1 MNALKIITYISL
13 LFLNWI
19 PRILCILFA
28 IGISLFALDA
38 FENNEGFWKTLLALL
53 IHLIPA
59 FIVIAVLAL
68 SWRWP
73 WVGGVSYVLLGIAYL
88 IWSSRS
94 GRGSAIIYIPL
105 FSIGILFLINWF
117 LRKKI
122 EEAKEAYEEG
132 L

>member
-1 MNALKIITYISL
+1 MNAIKIITYFSL

-53 IHLIPA
+53 IHLIPT
-59 FIVIAVLAL
+59 FIVIGVLVL

-73 WVGGVSYVLLGIAYL
+73 WVGGASYVLLGIAYL

-94 GRGSAIIYIPL
+94 GRGSSIISIPL
-105 FSIGILFLINWF
+105 FSIGILFIINWF

-132 L
+132 M

>member
-1 MNALKIITYISL
+1 MNGLKIIIYLSL
-13 LFLNWI
+13 LFIKWI
-19 PRILCILFA
+19 PRILCIIFA

-38 FENNEGFWKTLLALL
+38 FDNDEGFWKTLLALL
-53 IHLIPA
+53 IHLIPTL
-59 FIVIAVLAL
+59 IVIAVLVL

-73 WVGGVSYVLLGIAYL
+73 WVGGISYISLGIAYL
-88 IWSSRS
+88 IWASKS
-94 GRGSAIIYIPL
+94 GRGSEIIYIPL

-122 EEAKEAYEEG
+122 EEVQEAYEEG

>member
-1 MNALKIITYISL
+1 MNALKVIIYISL
-13 LFLNWI
+13 LFLNWV

-38 FENNEGFWKTLLALL
+38 FDNDEGFWKTLLALL
-53 IHLIPA
+53 IHLIPT
-59 FIVIAVLAL
+59 FIVIAVLLL

-73 WVGGVSYVLLGIAYL
+73 WVGGVIYVLLGISYL

-94 GRGSAIIYIPL
+94 GRESSIISIPL
-105 FSIGILFLINWF
+105 FSIGILFIINWF

>member
-1 MNALKIITYISL
+1 MNALKIIIYISL

-38 FENNEGFWKTLLALL
+38 FENDEGFWKTLLALL
-53 IHLIPA
+53 IHLIPT
-59 FIVIAVLAL
+59 FIVITVLVL

-73 WVGGVSYVLLGIAYL
+73 WVGGVIYVLLGISYL

-94 GRGSAIIYIPL
+94 GRGSSIISIPL
-105 FSIGILFLINWF
+105 FSIGILFIINWF